1 MQESKIVLFFN
12 QRVYHHVL
20 IFIQTKRAVNFSKV
34 LNAENTDRSL
44 RRMIN

>member
-1 MQESKIVLFFN
+1 LRFM
-12 QRVYHHVL
+12 
-20 IFIQTKRAVNFSKV
+20 QTKRAVNFSKV

>member
-34 LNAENTDRSL
+34 LNAENIDRSL